1 METMSISTPKTTTE
15 SSNTIKAIARIF
27 SAVMEEEIT
36 PRQSLLIIHAIVA
49 LFFGVFTCGL
59 PFWFN
64 LICAAWFY
72 LALRLCKNA
81 GLGTDETQNSPE

>member
-15 SSNTIKAIARIF
+15 SSNTLKAIARIF

-49 LFFGVFTCGL
+49 LFFGVFTCG
-59 PFWFN
+59 N
-64 LICAAWFY
+64 TNVA
-72 LALRLCKNA
+72 
-81 GLGTDETQNSPE
+81 Q